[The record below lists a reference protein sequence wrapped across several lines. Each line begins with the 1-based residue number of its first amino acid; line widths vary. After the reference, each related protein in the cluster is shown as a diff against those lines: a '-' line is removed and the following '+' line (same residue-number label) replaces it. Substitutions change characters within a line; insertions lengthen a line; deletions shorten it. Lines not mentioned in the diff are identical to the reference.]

1 MDLAARLRIRA
12 AQEGI
17 TLPDNLID
25 PLLAYFD
32 LLQRWNRKI
41 NLTSLSDSDEAVDR
55 LVLEPLAAAKHL
67 PSTCR
72 LADLGSGGGSPA
84 IPLALALRATELLMV
99 ESRSRKAAFLR
110 EAARE
115 VRLTA
120 TVESRRFEEVSQQSS
135 YIGAF
140 DVVSLRAVRPDIATL
155 TASGGLLKPGG
166 ILALF
171 GGPNIQE
178 MAASVPRD
186 LTWRATHPLLRSS
199 GSWLMLLFHV
209 EQS

>member
-115 VRLTA
+115 VGLTA

-155 TASGGLLKPGG
+155 TAAGGLLNPGG